1 MRFAVIAR
9 RHAGHV
15 WHVYDAARELV
26 DLVAFKPDGVGA
38 SYPPVAIRTVTT
50 EALAHH
56 GPDLVSK
63 VERTIARK
71 VGLRI
76 P

>member
-1 MRFAVIAR
+1 MRFEVTAR
-9 RHAGHV
+9 RHARHV
-15 WHVYDAARELV
+15 WHVYDRARETV
-26 DLVAFKPDGVGA
+26 DLVAFRPEGIGP

-56 GPDLVSK
+56 GPDLVAK
-63 VERTIARK
+63 VEQTIARK